1 MQQVFT
7 SNLEVT
13 RVEKDGKTVGRQHEE
28 TTFMDAIAG
37 LCEASQGRLRSRRAD
52 ITAPVCAPAPSAQD
66 QMLDL
71 QCNAG
76 HRIEQMSARLFKID
90 GRTATM
96 ADLSD
101 GVRRIDADA
110 LLLPRLRDEHQIT
123 SAAGRGFSQGVAGE
137 DDRTSQPEFGGAF
150 PAAPFC
156 WPDRR

>member
-1 MQQVFT
+1 MQQGFT

-28 TTFMDAIAG
+28 TTFMDATAG
-37 LCEASQGRLRSRRAD
+37 LCGVARTLALEARRYYSNGMRAR
-52 ITAPVCAPAPSAQD
+52 AVGPD

-76 HRIEQMSARLFKID
+76 HRIEQMSARLFKLD

-101 GVRRIDADA
+101 DVRRIDADA
-110 LLLPRLRDEHQIT
+110 LSLPRLRDEHQII
-123 SAAGRGFSQGVAGE
+123 SAAGRRFSRGVAGE
-137 DDRTSQPEFGGAF
+137 DGRTPQPEFGGAF